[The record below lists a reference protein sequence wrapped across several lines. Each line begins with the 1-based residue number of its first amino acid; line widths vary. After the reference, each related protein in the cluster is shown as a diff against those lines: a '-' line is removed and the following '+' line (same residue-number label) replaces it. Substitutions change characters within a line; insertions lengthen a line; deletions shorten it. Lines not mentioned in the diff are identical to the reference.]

1 MKIFFKR
8 VKVIED
14 QEIMTNRHRLEE
26 TKETWQ
32 QNAAW
37 APGSDPGVEKD
48 MNGKNDESQINPVYL
63 INCTTPN

>member
-26 TKETWQ
+26 TKET
-32 QNAAW
+32 
-37 APGSDPGVEKD
+37 
-48 MNGKNDESQINPVYL
+48 
-63 INCTTPN
+63 